1 MEKLIEKIENLEKV
15 LDENVYVQ
23 TVKNLSGEVTKD
35 KELLNLIEKYNKTKD
50 EQIKKQIID
59 NASFK
64 NYKKAETDLNILILE
79 INQKLKE
86 INDKGKCSLWK

>member
-35 KELLNLIEKYNKTKD
+35 KELLNLIESITKQKMNK
-50 EQIKKQIID
+50 
-59 NASFK
+59 SK
-64 NYKKAETDLNILILE
+64 NKLLI
-79 INQKLKE
+79 
-86 INDKGKCSLWK
+86 

>member
-59 NASFK
+59 NASLK
-64 NYKKAETDLNILILE
+64 NKKKAETDLNILILE
-79 INQKLKE
+79 INQKLKQ
-86 INDKGKCSLWK
+86 INDKGKCSL